1 MRFRRKRL
9 NEEEFAALVEQAI
22 TRVPE
27 EIREALGN
35 MVITV
40 QDRPDPELLEELG
53 FAPDEELFGVY
64 SGIPLSER
72 NLTDP
77 PLYPDIIYIF
87 RGPLEDYC
95 RSRRELIEEIE
106 ITVVHEIAHYLGFT
120 EEQLEDLGYG

>member
-87 RGPLEDYC
+87 
-95 RSRRELIEEIE
+95 S
-106 ITVVHEIAHYLGFT
+106 
-120 EEQLEDLGYG
+120 

>member
-9 NEEEFAALVEQAI
+9 SEEEFAALVEQAI
-22 TRVPE
+22 ARVPE

-64 SGIPLSER
+64 SGIPLNER
-72 NLTDP
+72 SLTEP

-87 RGPLEDYC
+87 REPLEEYC

-106 ITVVHEIAHYLGFT
+106 ITVVHEIAHYLGFS
-120 EEQLEDLGYG
+120 EQQLQDLGYG

>member
-120 EEQLEDLGYG
+120 EQQLEDLGYG

>member
-87 RGPLEDYC
+87 RGPLEEYC